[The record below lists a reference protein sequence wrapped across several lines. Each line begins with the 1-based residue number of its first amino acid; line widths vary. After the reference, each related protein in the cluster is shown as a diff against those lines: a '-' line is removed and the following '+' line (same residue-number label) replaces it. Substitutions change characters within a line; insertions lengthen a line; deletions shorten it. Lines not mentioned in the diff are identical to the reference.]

1 MNLWLPLLLFFV
13 LAWVLTALV
22 LMMARRAK
30 LIDVPNARSSH
41 QQPTPRGGGLAIV
54 VSLAAASPWL
64 AGADPASARL
74 ALDVI
79 PAALAVAVI
88 GFVDDRWQLPA
99 WPRAVVHMM
108 AGTWILYRLP
118 ALPVVEM
125 LGVNLGEGAV
135 GVGLALLYLVWAT
148 NLFNFMDGTDGI
160 AASQAILVSVG
171 AAFLQGLHL
180 GGTAWLGPVL
190 VACCCAGFLAWNW
203 PPARIFMGDV
213 GSGFLGLLIGS
224 MTLTYALE
232 APALFWAWMILQ
244 GTFMVDATT
253 TIFCRLVRGQR
264 VTQAHRSHAYQHLAQ
279 RVGHRTV
286 MFAFGAT
293 IVFWLFPVAWLVVH
307 GTLSGLV
314 GLALAY
320 APLIVVARH
329 LGAGTSESRDPS
341 SAANSTDTSCPNR

>member
-1 MNLWLPLLLFFV
+1 MNLWLPLFLFFF
-13 LAWVLTALV
+13 LAWMLTALV
-22 LMMARRAK
+22 YKVARRAK

-41 QQPTPRGGGLAIV
+41 RQPTPRGGGLAIV
-54 VSLAAASPWL
+54 VSLTAASPWL
-64 AGADPASARL
+64 AGADPVSARL

-79 PAALAVAVI
+79 PAAIVVAAI

-99 WPRAVVHMM
+99 WPRAMVHVM
-108 AGTWILYRLP
+108 AGAWILHRLP
-118 ALPVVEM
+118 GLPVVEV
-125 LGVNLGEGAV
+125 LGVNLGAGAV
-135 GVGLALLYLVWAT
+135 GVALALLYLVWAT

-190 VACCCAGFLAWNW
+190 VACCCAGFLVWNW

-213 GSGFLGLLIGS
+213 GSGFLGLLVGG
-224 MTLTYALE
+224 MTLVYALE
-232 APALFWAWMILQ
+232 ASALFWAWMILQ

-253 TIFCRLVRGQR
+253 TIVRRLARGQR
-264 VTQAHRSHAYQHLAQ
+264 ILQAHRSHAYQHLAR
-279 RVGHRTV
+279 RVGHRPV

-293 IVFWLFPVAWLVVH
+293 IVFWLFPLAWLVVC
-307 GTLSGLV
+307 GTLSGLA

-320 APLIVVARH
+320 APLLVVALH
-329 LGAGTSESRDPS
+329 LGAGMSEPS
-341 SAANSTDTSCPNR
+341 TQTAENSAGTF